1 MGKLTNNVWFKC
13 ISVLLIISVIL
24 GGLLAILNDVLY
36 VSPEERT
43 GRAIK
48 KIYGTEIS
56 DYKVVLDVDNDSS
69 PIEYDIGRINKI
81 YIIGDEN
88 SEKYDTLYQTT
99 GYTVYK
105 NGTITLWIK
114 VSHQGDEIEID
125 KVIMESYDKQTL
137 MSKLDSAYYENF
149 LKDVTEPAK
158 NGEIFTTE
166 QGQDLS
172 NPVSGATYSANA
184 GNNAVNCVL
193 KHLGGATN
201 EK

>member
-1 MGKLTNNVWFKC
+1 
-13 ISVLLIISVIL
+13 
-24 GGLLAILNDVLY
+24 
-36 VSPEERT
+36 
-43 GRAIK
+43 
-48 KIYGTEIS
+48 
-56 DYKVVLDVDNDSS
+56 
-69 PIEYDIGRINKI
+69 
-81 YIIGDEN
+81 
-88 SEKYDTLYQTT
+88 
-99 GYTVYK
+99 
-105 NGTITLWIK
+105 
-114 VSHQGDEIEID
+114 
-125 KVIMESYDKQTL
+125 
-137 MSKLDSAYYENF
+137 MSKLDSAYSENF